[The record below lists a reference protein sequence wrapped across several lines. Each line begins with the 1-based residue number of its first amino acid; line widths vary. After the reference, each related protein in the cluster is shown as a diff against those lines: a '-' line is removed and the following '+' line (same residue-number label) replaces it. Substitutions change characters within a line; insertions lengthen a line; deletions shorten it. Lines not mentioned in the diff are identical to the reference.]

1 MAISYTN
8 FSGGVTAY
16 NPLDTD
22 YQLRDNANYLY
33 NLCNK
38 YVAEAKGIYYGSGEI
53 INPSQPF
60 AGLIRITSINFAN
73 ATEYNNQNIVGRDI
87 QVFWND
93 ISRYLV
99 PNTEWQFTATGI
111 KILVEGFDAQTS
123 DYTLYIYIN

>member
-8 FSGGVTAY
+8 FSGGTTIY

-22 YQLRDNANYLY
+22 YQLRNNANYLY

-38 YVAEAKGIYYGSGEI
+38 YAAEAKGIYYGSGEI

-99 PNTEWQFTATGI
+99 PNTEWQFTTTGI
-111 KILVEGFDAQTS
+111 KILVDGFDAQTS

>member
-8 FSGGVTAY
+8 FIGGVTAY

-22 YQLRDNANYLY
+22 YQLLDNAYYLY
-33 NLCNK
+33 NLCNR
-38 YVAEAKGIYYGSGEI
+38 YIAEAKGIDYGSGEI

-60 AGLIRITSINFAN
+60 AGLIRITSINFIN
-73 ATEYNNQNIVGRDI
+73 ATEYDNANIVGRDI

-93 ISRYLV
+93 VSRYLI

-111 KILVEGFDAQTS
+111 QILVDGFNAQTS
-123 DYTLYIYIN
+123 DYTLFIYIN